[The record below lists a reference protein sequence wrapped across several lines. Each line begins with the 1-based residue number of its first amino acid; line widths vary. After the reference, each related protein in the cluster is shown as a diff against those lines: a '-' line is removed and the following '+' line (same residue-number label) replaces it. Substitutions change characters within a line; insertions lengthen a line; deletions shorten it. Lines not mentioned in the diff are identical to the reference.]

1 MGFYTYKIILKFTS
15 LLFSQQSQM
24 VSKTGF
30 SPIGQLRELNLR
42 AALVVSGM
50 RTLLH
55 PNLPPT
61 SNFKS
66 LIFPNNKR
74 HMGL

>member
-30 SPIGQLRELNLR
+30 SPGQLRELNLR
-42 AALVVSGM
+42 AALVVSEE
-50 RTLLH
+50 
-55 PNLPPT
+55 NLITPKSA
-61 SNFKS
+61 SNLQFS
-66 LIFPNNKR
+66 S
-74 HMGL
+74 H

>member
-42 AALVVSGM
+42 AALVVSGEGEPYY
-50 RTLLH
+50 TQICLQ
-55 PNLPPT
+55 PPI
-61 SNFKS
+61 SS
-66 LIFPNNKR
+66 
-74 HMGL
+74 H